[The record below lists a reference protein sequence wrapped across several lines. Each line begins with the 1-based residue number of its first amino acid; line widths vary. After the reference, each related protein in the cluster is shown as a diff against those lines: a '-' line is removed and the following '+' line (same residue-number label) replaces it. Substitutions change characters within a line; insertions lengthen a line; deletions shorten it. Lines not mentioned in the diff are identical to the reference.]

1 MTEIIFEHPLTEKM
15 RTWLR
20 LENLL
25 NTIFEVRAAN
35 TAPMALS
42 LLRSLIE
49 LSEVLER
56 GDIKVDLYKD
66 LDRLLGRFAIWA
78 ESPEV
83 DHAIIK
89 SWQDKLSQLANDV
102 KQVARFNLH
111 LQNDKLLNTIR
122 QRLSIPGGCCSFD
135 LPTLHVWL
143 NLPKETQDEIIE
155 GWIAPLYVLKE
166 SISTIISLTRNTG
179 AHQSVVAKKGF
190 FQDIAENKE
199 LLRVKLKAKDLIYPQ
214 ISGVKNRYMI
224 RFLPY
229 DADNGIVPDEF
240 DFSIFSC

>member
-25 NTIFEVRAAN
+25 DTIFEVKSVE
-35 TAPMALS
+35 TDVMALS
-42 LLRSLIE
+42 LLKSLIE

-78 ESPEV
+78 ESPDV
-83 DHAIIK
+83 DHAAIK
-89 SWQDKLSQLANDV
+89 AWQVKLNSLAQNV
-102 KQVARFNLH
+102 KQVARFNAH

-122 QRLSIPGGCCSFD
+122 QRLSIPGGCCNFD

-143 NLPKETQDEIIE
+143 HLPKKTQMQIID
-155 GWIAPLYVLKE
+155 GWVSPLVFLKE
-166 SISTIISLTRNTG
+166 SITTIVSLTRNTG
-179 AHQSVVAKKGF
+179 AHQVAVAKKGF
-190 FQDIAENKE
+190 FQDVAENKE
-199 LLRVKLKAKDLIYPQ
+199 LLRVKLDVTDLIYPQ
-214 ISGVKNRYMI
+214 ISGVKNRFMI

-229 DADNGIVPDEF
+229 DADNGTVPDELEF
-240 DFSIFSC
+240 VISSC